1 MTREVPVTLVVWYCL
16 TQTFDALEDELDRC
30 LHALW
35 AKHLHNFLIDFL
47 NGERLIDGTHWV
59 HLLLF
64 WLLQFS
70 LASLVGLFD
79 DALHLTFLEKLDSC
93 TEHAEFLQS
102 CHIDTIIIWIANLR
116 RTRYHYDLLRMQAV
130 EDAEDTLLQS
140 CTTHDTIVDDDE
152 IVNMWLNTSVGN
164 IIHMA
169 RQIISAVALRDES
182 PEFDILPSYVL

>member
-1 MTREVPVTLVVWYCL
+1 M
-16 TQTFDALEDELDRC
+16 
-30 LHALW
+30 
-35 AKHLHNFLIDFL
+35 
-47 NGERLIDGTHWV
+47 
-59 HLLLF
+59 
-64 WLLQFS
+64 
-70 LASLVGLFD
+70 
-79 DALHLTFLEKLDSC
+79 DSC

-116 RTRYHYDLLRMQAV
+116 RTRYHYYLLRMQAV

-182 PEFDILPSYVL
+182 PELDILPSYLL